1 MKTAP
6 RGGDAVVGYAWSLI
20 LGILAFSICMGV
32 VTIII
37 GRDGGFS
44 WVGNSGG
51 LRFLLVLAGF
61 ILIMVGN
68 GFFIFGEGLGNINPA
83 IRQILKYIP
92 AILGPLLIFSAFV
105 LLNPGKISVV
115 PILYKLPVYLG
126 LLTGI
131 LAMFFIMKQNA
142 RNETAR
148 IEAETEFDQRN
159 HQNHL
164 NQIDTADVMTNMASI
179 LIYTNGNQR
188 QDVREKA
195 LAKIKSR
202 TDWQEELVL
211 LLQTDGSSEA
221 FTFLA
226 FNEVEDK
233 TLFPEAI
240 RYGIFNQA
248 GFIRE
253 SIRRCRGDYDL
264 YSSRFLW
271 EVERVLRTIDK
282 FQGMGVD
289 YRPAVQEMR
298 NALDEPTSFKKPK
311 LNATKILDD
320 WLKKN

>member
-105 LLNPGKISVV
+105 LLNPGKISVA

-126 LLTGI
+126 LL
-131 LAMFFIMKQNA
+131 
-142 RNETAR
+142 
-148 IEAETEFDQRN
+148 
-159 HQNHL
+159 
-164 NQIDTADVMTNMASI
+164 
-179 LIYTNGNQR
+179 
-188 QDVREKA
+188 
-195 LAKIKSR
+195 
-202 TDWQEELVL
+202 
-211 LLQTDGSSEA
+211 
-221 FTFLA
+221 
-226 FNEVEDK
+226 
-233 TLFPEAI
+233 
-240 RYGIFNQA
+240 
-248 GFIRE
+248 
-253 SIRRCRGDYDL
+253 
-264 YSSRFLW
+264 
-271 EVERVLRTIDK
+271 
-282 FQGMGVD
+282 
-289 YRPAVQEMR
+289 
-298 NALDEPTSFKKPK
+298 
-311 LNATKILDD
+311 
-320 WLKKN
+320 